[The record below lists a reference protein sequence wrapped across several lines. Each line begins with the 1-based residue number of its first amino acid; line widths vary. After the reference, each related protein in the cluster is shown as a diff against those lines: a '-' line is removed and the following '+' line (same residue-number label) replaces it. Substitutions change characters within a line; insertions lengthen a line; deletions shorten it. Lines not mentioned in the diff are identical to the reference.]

1 VAFEAIDVKS
11 RSALRSLFLV
21 IVTLSMLLFTSCAEP
36 MAPTLDL
43 TPTSQTLIAGQPL
56 QLTVTRRFK
65 GGAVEDV
72 TSRVTYTT
80 TDRSIATVS
89 DRGVVT
95 AGTRPGSVIVKVF
108 DSISEA
114 TAIAGFTVIEPAI
127 TSIDVSPPVV
137 AVTRG
142 TTRGFTATARFNNG
156 TTSDVTSQ
164 VLWSSTNAA
173 AAIVGNSQL
182 DRGIVSA
189 VADGDTAII
198 ATDAKTGVTG
208 RATVFVT
215 GSVPFLEAILVTP
228 NPGVVAVGKTVELSA
243 LGVYS
248 DGSNKNLTKSVTW
261 TSSRTDLATVDA
273 NGVVTGVL
281 AGDTT
286 ITATG
291 PEPSTTVKGSAAVK
305 VSP

>member
-1 VAFEAIDVKS
+1 MKS
-11 RSALRSLFLV
+11 RHALSSFLLAL
-21 IVTLSMLLFTSCAEP
+21 ITLSMLLFASCAEP
-36 MAPTLDL
+36 IAPTLDL

-80 TDRSIATVS
+80 TDRSIASVS
-89 DRGVVT
+89 DHGVVT
-95 AGTRPGSVIVKVF
+95 AGTRPGSVVIKVF

-137 AVTRG
+137 PRVI
-142 TTRGFTATARFNNG
+142 ATAHFNNG
-156 TTSDVTSQ
+156 TTSDVSSQ

-215 GSVPFLEAILVTP
+215 GSVAFLQAILVTP
-228 NPGVVAVGKTVELSA
+228 NPGIVAVGKTVELSA
-243 LGVYS
+243 LGIYS
-248 DGSNKNLTKSVTW
+248 DGSNKYLTKSVTW
-261 TSSRTDLATVDA
+261 TSSRTDVATVDA
-273 NGVVTGVL
+273 NGVVTGVV

-305 VSP
+305 VVP

>member
-1 VAFEAIDVKS
+1 
-11 RSALRSLFLV
+11 
-21 IVTLSMLLFTSCAEP
+21 MLLFTSCAEP

-291 PEPSTTVKGSAAVK
+291 PEPSTTVKGSAAMK

>member
-1 VAFEAIDVKS
+1 MKS
-11 RSALRSLFLV
+11 RHALSSFLLAL
-21 IVTLSMLLFTSCAEP
+21 ITLSMLLFASCAEP
-36 MAPTLDL
+36 IAPTLDL

-80 TDRSIATVS
+80 TDRSIASVS
-89 DRGVVT
+89 DHGVVT
-95 AGTRPGSVIVKVF
+95 AGTRPGSVVIKVF

-137 AVTRG
+137 AMTRG
-142 TTRGFTATARFNNG
+142 TTRGFTATAHFNNG
-156 TTSDVTSQ
+156 TTSDVSSQ

-215 GSVPFLEAILVTP
+215 GSVAFLQAILVTP
-228 NPGVVAVGKTVELSA
+228 NPGIVAVGKTVELSA
-243 LGVYS
+243 LGIYS
-248 DGSNKNLTKSVTW
+248 DGSNKYLTKSVTW
-261 TSSRTDLATVDA
+261 TSSRTDVATVDA
-273 NGVVTGVL
+273 NGVVTGVV

-305 VSP
+305 VVP